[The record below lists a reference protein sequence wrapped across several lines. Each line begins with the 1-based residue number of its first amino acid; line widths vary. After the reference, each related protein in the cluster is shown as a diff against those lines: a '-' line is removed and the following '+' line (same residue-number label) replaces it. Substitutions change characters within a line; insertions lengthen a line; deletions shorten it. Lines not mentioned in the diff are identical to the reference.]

1 MKAKRFLIAVA
12 GVAGVV
18 GGFAAWLRP
27 KSKPTPEERERK
39 RRLYVNAKGRTGNA
53 TITDFQEGVVGYTYW
68 VGGIEY
74 TAFQDATSFID
85 LLPADPGTLI
95 ERPATLKYIAS
106 NPANSIVVC
115 EEWSG
120 LRFRPK
126 VTAP

>member
-1 MKAKRFLIAVA
+1 MKAKRLLIACA
-12 GVAGVV
+12 GIAGVV

-27 KSKPTPEERERK
+27 GSKLTPEERERK
-39 RRLYVNAKGRTGNA
+39 RRLFVNSHGRTGNA
-53 TITDFQEGVVGYTYW
+53 TIRDFHEGVVGYTYW
-68 VGGIEY
+68 VGGSEY
-74 TAFQDATSFID
+74 TAFQDVSSLID
-85 LLPADPGTLI
+85 LLPADPDTLI

-120 LRFRPK
+120 LRFRPQ